1 MTRAERR
8 RLHRERR
15 ELLRLAEHPSLAARC
30 YAREGLEHI
39 EAIER
44 LDPRPPLLLRLRLRR
59 AGVDIG

>member
-8 RLHRERR
+8 ALRSQRR
-15 ELLRLAEHPSLAARC
+15 ELRRLAAHPSVAARC
-30 YAREGLEHI
+30 YAREGLQHI

-44 LDPRPPLLLRLRLRR
+44 LDPRPALRLRLKLRW